1 MLNLGTFDPGTME
14 DETDQS
20 GMYIANP
27 GGQNYQLNPQG
38 SFSPQDD
45 ESYSE
50 TLEPVKGMII
60 ATLIALPFW
69 LALGIL
75 LIR

>member
-1 MLNLGTFDPGTME
+1 
-14 DETDQS
+14 
-20 GMYIANP
+20 MYIANP